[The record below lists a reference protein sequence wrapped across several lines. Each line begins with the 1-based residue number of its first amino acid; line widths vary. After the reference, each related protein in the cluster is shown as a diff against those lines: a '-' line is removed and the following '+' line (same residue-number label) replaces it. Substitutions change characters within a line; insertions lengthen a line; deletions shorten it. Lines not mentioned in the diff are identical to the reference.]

1 MYNCCIKAHLCHG
14 VWLTTY
20 TCMVC
25 SALSIHV
32 VSCES
37 CCLGC
42 YIYMFGLQCTVNPC
56 CLMCVM
62 LFGLLH
68 IHVRFAVHCQ
78 SMLSHVCHAVG
89 LGYSATIRTDGLL
102 LVSCYVYSLSV
113 GRKEMRRS
121 FIYTCLVRHLIRVMV
136 FWLLHIHLRFAVHC
150 QSMLS
155 HVCHAV
161 WLATY
166 ICSVWNIVSC
176 VSCCLACY
184 IYMFGLE
191 YIATI
196 RTDVHPSTSF
206 HV

>member
-1 MYNCCIKAHLCHG
+1 LAYFCWWDAKKWDDLLYTICQYMSSHLCHG

-56 CLMCVM
+56 WLMCVM

-68 IHVRFAVHCQ
+68 IHFWFAFHGQ

-89 LGYSATIRTDGLL
+89 LRYSATIRTDGLL
-102 LVSCYVYSLSV
+102 IVSGGRRMNYTDRHNIIICAMLFGMLNIYFCFPYSL
-113 GRKEMRRS
+113 
-121 FIYTCLVRHLIRVMV
+121 
-136 FWLLHIHLRFAVHC
+136 
-150 QSMLS
+150 
-155 HVCHAV
+155 
-161 WLATY
+161 
-166 ICSVWNIVSC
+166 
-176 VSCCLACY
+176 
-184 IYMFGLE
+184 
-191 YIATI
+191 
-196 RTDVHPSTSF
+196 
-206 HV
+206 